1 MNSRGRAT
9 TQRRDS
15 QGAKGAVSKRRV
27 SKKGDFASV
36 RDILERSPAMK
47 LIRERDA
54 MAELQSL
61 WRDAVG
67 ATVSESSQIT
77 KYRGGRLFVEVAS
90 SPLRLE
96 LSSFRKKE
104 LVTKLRTSERFRAL
118 ADIVFRSG

>member
-1 MNSRGRAT
+1 MKPGAT
-9 TQRRDS
+9 KP
-15 QGAKGAVSKRRV
+15 GATKPGATKG
-27 SKKGDFASV
+27 GDFASV

-54 MAELQSL
+54 MAALQSL

-67 ATVSESSQIT
+67 ATFSESSQVT
-77 KYRGGRLFVEVAS
+77 KYRGGRLFVEVSS
-90 SPLRLE
+90 SPLLLE

-104 LVTKLRTSERFRAL
+104 IVAKLRTSERLRSL